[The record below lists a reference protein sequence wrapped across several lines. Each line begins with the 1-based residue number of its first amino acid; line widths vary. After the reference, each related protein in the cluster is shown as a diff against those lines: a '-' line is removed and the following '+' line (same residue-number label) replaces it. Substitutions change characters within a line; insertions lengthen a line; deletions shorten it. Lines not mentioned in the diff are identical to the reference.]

1 MNRTAAQHCGRGTAV
16 YYGGPMST
24 ATVTTI
30 MDLCEELW
38 PASYAESWDT
48 VGLAV
53 GDPAAPVRRL
63 LLALDPVDSVVAEA
77 VDGGYDM
84 LVTHHPLL
92 LRGITSVNAGTLKGG
107 AVHALIRAGVAQ
119 FNAHTNA
126 DSARGGVTDVL
137 AEVLGLTGTTPLA
150 PTAEAPAGVGIG
162 RVGDLSG
169 PQTVESLARR
179 LAAVLDATV
188 TGVRIAGDPD
198 AEVTRVAVLGGAGDS
213 LFDAVRGSGAGVY
226 ITSDLRHHPATEARD
241 TANRTDGT
249 PHLIDISHWAA
260 EALWLD
266 RAADQLATA
275 AESAGHEI
283 DIAVSRIRT
292 DPWTVRIDQPLD
304 SHSGPAPAGP
314 VFTDPSA
321 PTED

>member
-1 MNRTAAQHCGRGTAV
+1 M
-16 YYGGPMST
+16 YYGGTMST
-24 ATVTTI
+24 ATVRTI
-30 MDLCEELW
+30 IHLCEQLW
-38 PASYAESWDT
+38 PAAYAESWDT

-53 GDPAAPVRRL
+53 GDPHAPVRSI
-63 LLALDPVDSVVAEA
+63 LLALDPVDAVVAEA

-84 LVTHHPLL
+84 LITHHPLL
-92 LRGITSVNAGTLKGG
+92 LRGVTSVNAGTLKGG

-126 DSARGGVTDVL
+126 DSALGGVSDVL
-137 AEVLGLTGTTPLA
+137 AESLGLTDTAPLA

-162 RVGDLSG
+162 RVGALSAV
-169 PQTVESLARR
+169 QTVEDLARR
-179 LAAVLDATV
+179 LAEVLDPTV
-188 TGVRIAGDPD
+188 TGVRIAGDPA

-213 LFDAVRGSGAGVY
+213 LFDAVRASGAEVY
-226 ITSDLRHHPATEARD
+226 ITSDLRHHPASEARD
-241 TANRTDGT
+241 TAHRTDDT

-275 AESAGHEI
+275 AEDAGCAL
-283 DIAVSRIRT
+283 DITVSRTRT
-292 DPWTVRIDQPLD
+292 DPWTLRFDQPLD
-304 SHSGPAPAGP
+304 EPGATRPAPLGP
-314 VFTDPSA
+314 GAADPSA